1 MINRKTALY
10 ITSLVLTVVAVPGQA
25 DDSGPQDGVTL
36 GLGAQF
42 APRYSGSDKM
52 NLQPVPVFQARKG
65 ALFADAQKGIGYD
78 LQSDGGFYLEHTLGY
93 GLGRADR
100 NASWRD
106 GADNLK
112 GMGNIKATVNT
123 GLALGWAVTPW
134 FSVEGKA
141 VLPLSDDQGA
151 SYQASVTLVPL
162 QSQSDT
168 VALQSAAL
176 FGDARF
182 MNTWYGVSQTQ
193 SHNSVYSR
201 YDAAG
206 GFYGTDTRLSW
217 SHQFD
222 ANWGS
227 VLSAGYTW
235 LDDTAADSPVVLRR
249 NEGTGTVAVT
259 YTF

>member
-1 MINRKTALY
+1 MITRKTTLY
-10 ITSLVLTVVAVPGQA
+10 ITSLILMVTAVPGHA
-25 DDSGPQDGVTL
+25 DDSGSQDGITL
-36 GLGAQF
+36 GLGAQY

-52 NLQPVPVFQARKG
+52 SLQPVPIFQARKG

-78 LQSDGGFYLEHTLGY
+78 LQSDSGFYLEHTLGF

-100 NASWRD
+100 DTAWRA
-106 GADNLK
+106 GSDNLK

-141 VLPLSDDQGA
+141 VLPLSDDQGV
-151 SYQASVTLVPL
+151 SYQASLTLVPL
-162 QSQSDT
+162 QTQNDT

-176 FGDARF
+176 FGDARY
-182 MNTWYGVSQTQ
+182 MNTWYGVSQKQ
-193 SHNSVYSR
+193 SRNTPFSR
-201 YDAAG
+201 YNAAG
-206 GFYGTDTRLSW
+206 GFYGIDTSLTW

-222 ANWGS
+222 AHWGS
-227 VLSAGYTW
+227 VVSAGYAW
-235 LDDTAADSPVVLRR
+235 LDDSAAGSPLVLRR
-249 NEGTGTVAVT
+249 NEGTGTVAMT